1 MDVLASIQTLTAL
14 RSFKA
19 TVTKEILGMGREPQ
33 EGKSSMPNDTS
44 WKVIGS
50 KPAGFIGLWNL
61 KLKVVHKKYEI
72 CMMIQSRFVTITKL

>member
-44 WKVIGS
+44 WKVMGS

-61 KLKVVHKKYEI
+61 MLKVVHKECEI
-72 CMMIQSRFVTITKL
+72 CLMIQFVSC